1 MLKKRAAYFWL
12 TGAVRTE
19 RRRSRVGI
27 RLGWVDIEASFHLR
41 GVGIRLG
48 WVDIEASFHLRGPS
62 AYSMPRGTGDV
73 SQFDSLTPPRP
84 TTSRP
89 RDIPAG
95 NITQQQADSPS
106 YISLRKSLR
115 GC

>member
-19 RRRSRVGI
+19 RRRSR
-27 RLGWVDIEASFHLR
+27 
-41 GVGIRLG
+41 VGIRLG